1 MIISELKPLE
11 ELQQALSEF
20 DKLFLVG
27 CGACATVCKSGG
39 EEEIFKLQEWLTEHN
54 KDVTGSVVIDEA
66 CHIMRAAR
74 DLRHHKNA
82 VQDADAVVV
91 LACGSG
97 IQSISSNIE
106 KRVVGGLNSTFLG
119 NVRRFGQYEEMCS
132 LCGDCILNETAGI
145 CPVTTCAKG
154 LLNGPCGGM
163 EDGHCEIDPDIE
175 CAWRLIYERLQS
187 QNRQG
192 VFARRVPP
200 KNWSQRRKPGRYSL
214 RNSGRLKNG
223 GR

>member
-1 MIISELKPLE
+1 MIISKLKPLD
-11 ELQQALSEF
+11 ELQQALAEF

-27 CGACATVCKSGG
+27 CAACATACKSGG
-39 EEEIFKLQEWLTEHN
+39 EEEIFKLQEWLVTLE

-82 VQDADAVVV
+82 VQSAEAVMV

-97 IQSISSNIE
+97 VQSISSNVD
-106 KRVVGGLNSTFLG
+106 KRVVGGLNSMFLG
-119 NVRRFGQYEEMCS
+119 NVRRFGHYEEMCS

-163 EDGHCEIDPDIE
+163 KDGHCEVDADIE
-175 CAWRLIYERLQS
+175 CAWRLIYERLQG
-187 QNRQG
+187 QQRQG
-192 VFARRVPP
+192 VFSRRVPP
-200 KNWSQRRKPGRYSL
+200 KNWSRRRQPGRYQLNKGS
-214 RNSGRLKNG
+214 
-223 GR
+223 

>member
-11 ELQQALSEF
+11 ELQQALSAC

-27 CGACATVCKSGG
+27 CAACATACKAGG
-39 EEEIFKLQEWLTEHN
+39 EEEIFKLQEWLTTQGKE
-54 KDVTGSVVIDEA
+54 VSGSVVIDEA

-74 DLRHHKNA
+74 DLRHHRNA
-82 VQDADAVVV
+82 VQEADALVV

-97 IQSISSNIE
+97 IQSISSNVE
-106 KRVVGGLNSTFLG
+106 KQVVGGLNSMFLG
-119 NVRRFGQYEEMCS
+119 NVRRFGYYEEMCS

-163 EDGHCEIDPDIE
+163 VDGRCEVDEEIE
-175 CAWRLIYERLQS
+175 CAWRLIYERLQK
-187 QNRQG
+187 QQRQG

-200 KNWSQRRKPGRYSL
+200 KNWSRRRQPGRY
-214 RNSGRLKNG
+214 RLKNG

>member
-1 MIISELKPLE
+1 MIISQLKPLA
-11 ELQQALSEF
+11 ELQQALAEF
-20 DKLFLVG
+20 ERLFLVG
-27 CGACATVCKSGG
+27 CAACATACKAGG
-39 EEEIFKLQEWLTEHN
+39 EEEIFKLQEWLSGEN
-54 KDVTGSVVIDEA
+54 KEVTGSVVIDEA

-74 DLRHHKNA
+74 DLRQHKA
-82 VQDADAVVV
+82 ALHDAEALVV

-97 IQSISSNIE
+97 VQSISSNVD
-106 KRVVGGLNSTFLG
+106 KRVVGGLNSMFLG

-163 EDGHCEIDPDIE
+163 TDGHCEIDAEIA

-187 QNRQG
+187 QRRQG

-200 KNWSQRRKPGRYSL
+200 KNWSRRHKPGRY
-214 RNSGRLKNG
+214 RLLNG

>member
-11 ELQQALSEF
+11 DLQKALSEF
-20 DKLFLVG
+20 NRLFLVG
-27 CGACATVCKSGG
+27 CAACATACKAGG
-39 EEEIFKLQEWLTEHN
+39 EEEIFKLQEWLLEQG

-66 CHIMRAAR
+66 CHIMRASR

-82 VQDADAVVV
+82 VHEADALVV

-97 IQSISSNIE
+97 VQAISTNVD
-106 KRVVGGLNSTFLG
+106 KRVVGGLNSMFLG
-119 NVRRFGQYEEMCS
+119 NVRRYGHYEEMCS

-163 EDGHCEIDPDIE
+163 EDGHCEIDPEIE
-175 CAWRLIYERLQS
+175 CAWRLIYDRLQK
-187 QNRQG
+187 QQRQG

-200 KNWSQRRKPGRYSL
+200 KNWSRRRKPGRY
-214 RNSGRLKNG
+214 RLKNG

>member
-11 ELQQALSEF
+11 ELQQALTEF
-20 DKLFLVG
+20 DRLFLVG
-27 CGACATVCKSGG
+27 CAACATACKAGG
-39 EEEIFKLQEWLTEHN
+39 EEEVFKLQEWLVGQGKE
-54 KDVTGSVVIDEA
+54 VTGSVVIDEA

-74 DLRHHKNA
+74 DLRHHRNA
-82 VQDADAVVV
+82 VQGADALVV

-97 IQSISSNIE
+97 IQSISSNVD
-106 KRVVGGLNSTFLG
+106 KRVVGGLNSMFLG
-119 NVRRFGQYEEMCS
+119 NVRRFGHYEEMCS

-163 EDGHCEIDPDIE
+163 ADGHCEVDAEIE

-187 QNRQG
+187 QQQQG

-200 KNWSQRRKPGRYSL
+200 KNWSRRRQPGRY
-214 RNSGRLKNG
+214 RLKNG
-223 GR
+223 DR

>member
-1 MIISELKPLE
+1 MIISELKPFE
-11 ELQQALSEF
+11 ELQQAMSEF
-20 DKLFLVG
+20 GKLFVVG
-27 CGACATVCKSGG
+27 CAACATACKSGG
-39 EEEIFKLQEWLTEHN
+39 EEEIFKLQEWLNEQG
-54 KDVTGSVVIDEA
+54 KDVVGSVVIDEA

-82 VQDADAVVV
+82 LQDADALLV

-97 IQSISSNIE
+97 VQSISSNVD
-106 KRVVGGLNSTFLG
+106 KRVVGGLNSMFLG

-145 CPVTTCAKG
+145 CPVTTCAKS

-163 EDGHCEIDPDIE
+163 ENGHCEVDAEIE
-175 CAWRLIYERLQS
+175 CAWRLIYERLQN
-187 QNRQG
+187 QQRQG

-200 KNWSQRRKPGRYSL
+200 KNWSRRRQPGRY
-214 RNSGRLKNG
+214 RLKDG